1 MDSPLRILNGPVI
14 TAPSD
19 NEDGD
24 KMDIE
29 NHNDDGMESEDGIG
43 DVAEKK
49 SEEDEEE
56 DTLKEPAR
64 KKMKLTHTSSYIK
77 FG

>member
-1 MDSPLRILNGPVI
+1 MDSPLRILNGPVN

-49 SEEDEEE
+49 SEEVGGRYIERTGQKEDEAHSHEF
-56 DTLKEPAR
+56 L
-64 KKMKLTHTSSYIK
+64 H
-77 FG
+77 